1 MIDDAPLPLD
11 EPLSQ
16 QEARVLG
23 CLIEKEATTPETY
36 PLTEN
41 AARTAANQKT
51 SRHPQMNLSEGEVGQ
66 ALRRLET
73 RGLVKSEYG
82 ARASRYAHR
91 VESGLKLTRE
101 QKALLGLML
110 LRGPQ
115 TLAELFSRSSR
126 LHRFD
131 ELEDVDYALER
142 LCSGEA
148 PMAVRIPKGPGQ
160 REDRYMH
167 RLCGPVAADAGR
179 AAPGADSRPAEA
191 SGAPSADADLIAR
204 LEALEARVAD
214 LESKLDD

>member
-1 MIDDAPLPLD
+1 MNDDAPLPLE

-16 QEARVLG
+16 EEARVLG

-51 SRHPQMNLSEGEVGQ
+51 SRHPQMNLTEGEVGQ
-66 ALRRLET
+66 ALRKLET

-82 ARASRYAHR
+82 ARAARYAHR

-101 QKALLGLML
+101 QKALIGLML

-115 TLAELFSRSSR
+115 TLAELLSRSSR

-131 ELEDVDYALER
+131 EIDDVEYALER
-142 LCSGEA
+142 LSSGDA
-148 PMAVRIPKGPGQ
+148 PMVIRIPKGPGQ

-167 RLCGPVAADAGR
+167 RLCGSVSLEAGR
-179 AAPGADSRPAEA
+179 AAPAADGPSVA
-191 SGAPSADADLIAR
+191 STSSPEPELIAR

-214 LESKLDD
+214 LESRLED

>member
-1 MIDDAPLPLD
+1 MNDDAPLPLD

-16 QEARVLG
+16 EEARVLG

-51 SRHPQMNLSEGEVGQ
+51 SRHPQMNLTEGQVGQ
-66 ALRRLET
+66 ALRKLET

-82 ARASRYAHR
+82 ARASRWAHR
-91 VESGLKLTRE
+91 VESSLKLTRE
-101 QKALLGLML
+101 QKALIGLML

-131 ELEDVDYALER
+131 ELEDVEYALQR
-142 LCSGEA
+142 LSSGDA
-148 PMAVRIPKGPGQ
+148 PMVIRIPKGPGQ

-167 RLCGPVAADAGR
+167 RLCGPVSIEAGR
-179 AAPGADSRPAEA
+179 AAPSADSAPAETT
-191 SGAPSADADLIAR
+191 APDPDLIAR
-204 LEALEARVAD
+204 IEALETRVAE
-214 LESKLDD
+214 LEARLQD

>member
-1 MIDDAPLPLD
+1 MNDDAALPLE

-16 QEARVLG
+16 EEVRVLG
-23 CLIEKEATTPETY
+23 CLIEKEATTPESY

-51 SRHPQMNLSEGEVGQ
+51 SRHPQMNLSEGEVGH

-131 ELEDVDYALER
+131 ELDDVEHALER
-142 LCSGEA
+142 LCSGDA
-148 PMAVRIPKGPGQ
+148 PMAIRIPKGPGQ

-167 RLCGPVAADAGR
+167 RLCGPVSLEAGR
-179 AAPGADSRPAEA
+179 AAPGADDHAAIA
-191 SGAPSADADLIAR
+191 STAADSDLIAR

-214 LESKLDD
+214 LESRLED

>member
-1 MIDDAPLPLD
+1 MNDDAPLPLD
-11 EPLSQ
+11 EPLSPE
-16 QEARVLG
+16 EARVLG
-23 CLIEKEATTPETY
+23 CLIEKEATTPEAY

-51 SRHPQMNLSEGEVGQ
+51 SRHPQMNLSEGQVGQ
-66 ALRRLET
+66 ALRKLET

-101 QKALLGLML
+101 QKALIGLML

-115 TLAELFSRSSR
+115 TLAELLSRSSR

-131 ELEDVDYALER
+131 EIDDVEYSLQR
-142 LCSGEA
+142 LCAGDA
-148 PMAVRIPKGPGQ
+148 PMAIRIPKGPGQ

-167 RLCGPVAADAGR
+167 RLCGPVSIEAGR
-179 AAPGADSRPAEA
+179 AV
-191 SGAPSADADLIAR
+191 PSADAAPAESTTPDPDLIAR
-204 LEALEARVAD
+204 IDALETRVAE
-214 LESKLDD
+214 LESKLAEE